1 MTEATPRMT
10 QDPLKILPG
19 RHPERPKIDPS
30 TLPEHPRAKKN
41 HLLAHSWPKSRESR
55 PKVGPKRPVWDPSWT
70 PKSTKKRHRAKKEL
84 PKMAPEA
91 VFIDFLDHLRSKSH
105 SKSIW
110 GGSEPSKSYY
120 FYSGSTIFTKSRFS
134 QFPRILTPNGTPNPR
149 IFTKNA
155 RGETPKSPK

>member
-1 MTEATPRMT
+1 MTEATQRMT
-10 QDPLKILPG
+10 QNPPKIHPG
-19 RHPERPKIDPS
+19 RALGTTKIDPS

-70 PKSTKKRHRAKKEL
+70 QKSTKKQPGPTKVL

-91 VFIDFLDHLRSKSH
+91 VFVDFLRHLRSKSH
-105 SKSIW
+105 SRSIL

-120 FYSGSTIFTKSRFS
+120 FHSGSTIFTKSRFS
-134 QFPRILTPNGTPNPR
+134 HFPRILIPNGTPNPR